1 MKKASRS
8 ATPKWTPSTSP
19 AMRSIR
25 NGTTQSNPASSR
37 NRSRYCSGC
46 PYLARAWAL
55 RGADLRVPAPGQ
67 AKKVAIIGSLDHV
80 TRQLIVHT
88 SQTKRSRDFIAHL
101 EQLDHLFG
109 PQPGRAIKPV
119 VLVEDNGPIHVSK
132 LTLKAIEARKHWLT
146 VEWLPKYAPELND
159 IEVVWH
165 DLKARHLAHQ
175 TFADADALDRA
186 IHAAVAALNRERTV
200 NPLVIQRISA

>member
-1 MKKASRS
+1 M
-8 ATPKWTPSTSP
+8 
-19 AMRSIR
+19 
-25 NGTTQSNPASSR
+25 
-37 NRSRYCSGC
+37 
-46 PYLARAWAL
+46 
-55 RGADLRVPAPGQ
+55 
-67 AKKVAIIGSLDHV
+67 
-80 TRQLIVHT
+80 
-88 SQTKRSRDFIAHL
+88 
-101 EQLDHLFG
+101 FG

-175 TFADADALDRA
+175 TFADAHALDRA
-186 IHAAVAALNRERTV
+186 PRSRGCPEPGANHQSVGHSKNLCLVFELLPVDAFAAINLYDVGLYTPGAPKIFNSALACLEAVEIVDNDVTHRGYPVIKTIKRIHG
-200 NPLVIQRISA
+200 